1 MKDELLIFFIH
12 FFSKYQFSQ
21 IIWKT
26 VIKSLKKLV
35 LLLLTLFVLIQ
46 ILPALALEDGQT
58 IQPMSGKP
66 PEKGKETEA
75 PIDPNA
81 APPLTFKITP
91 KLSFGA
97 RLDLEVQGD
106 NNRDLDDAEDD
117 DLVILRPKLN
127 LAALYRPWDNIDLY
141 GEVRFSYTQ
150 VLDDPSDRRS
160 NEEDVEFEVR
170 RAYLLWRG
178 FLIPSLDLQV
188 GRQRFKD
195 DREWLYDENLDAIRT
210 FFNRNPFSLEL
221 SVSANLVESEF
232 SNNLIEPNDE
242 EDVIINYILYN
253 AYRYGRKDEIAFYG
267 IVRQDP
273 SEDQD
278 LAFVGIHWKGR
289 PIKRQKFWLEAASS
303 LGFEES
309 NSLMGSGVDLG
320 WISRFDLPLEPSL
333 TVGFAIGSKNFR
345 QTGLEDNNGRFNGV
359 VKFKYYGEVLDPE
372 LSNIMIP
379 TLGLGIIP
387 FDETS
392 LDIVYHYY
400 AQVEKTDELRDAD
413 VDEDLTGEDRDL
425 GHEVDLIFGTEIIKN
440 VKIEFDTGVF
450 IPGKAFPEDDLAYL
464 GKLEFLIAF

>member
-1 MKDELLIFFIH
+1 MKNELLVLFIQL
-12 FFSKYQFSQ
+12 FCEYQFLH
-21 IIWKT
+21 IILEA
-26 VIKSLKKLV
+26 VIKSMKKHILPLIV
-35 LLLLTLFVLIQ
+35 LLALIQ
-46 ILPALALEDGQT
+46 TPSAFALENGQT
-58 IQPMSGKP
+58 SLPKSG
-66 PEKGKETEA
+66 ELNEKETEA
-75 PIDPNA
+75 VAPIDPQA
-81 APPLTFKITP
+81 APPLTLKITP
-91 KLSFGA
+91 KLFFGA
-97 RLDLEVQGD
+97 RLDLEARGD
-106 NNRDLDDAEDD
+106 NNSDLNDAEEDS
-117 DLVILRPKLN
+117 LVFLRSRLN
-127 LAALYRPWDNIDLY
+127 LAGLYRPWDNIDFY
-141 GEVRFSYTQ
+141 GEVQFSYTHI
-150 VLDDPSDRRS
+150 LEDPSDRRS
-160 NEEDVEFEVR
+160 NELQFALS
-170 RAYLLWRG
+170 RAYMLWKE
-178 FLIPSLDLQV
+178 FLTPSLNLQV

-195 DREWLYDENLDAIRT
+195 DREWLYDENLDAVRT
-210 FFNRNPFSLEL
+210 FFNRDPFSLEL

-278 LAFVGIHWKGR
+278 LAFVGIYWKSR
-289 PIKRQKFWLEAASS
+289 SIKDQKFWIHAASS

-320 WISRFDLPLEPSL
+320 WISRFDLWLEPSL
-333 TVGFAIGSKNFR
+333 TMGFALGSKNFR

-359 VKFKYYGEVLDPE
+359 VKFRYYGEVLDPE

-379 TLGLGIIP
+379 TFGLGVIP
-387 FDETS
+387 FDRTS

-440 VKIEFDTGVF
+440 VQIEFDAGVF

>member
-1 MKDELLIFFIH
+1 M
-12 FFSKYQFSQ
+12 
-21 IIWKT
+21 
-26 VIKSLKKLV
+26 VIKYVTNILILIV
-35 LLLLTLFVLIQ
+35 LLALSQTLS
-46 ILPALALEDGQT
+46 ALENGQT
-58 IQPMSGKP
+58 SPSNSGQLTEM
-66 PEKGKETEA
+66 EKEA
-75 PIDPNA
+75 VVPIDPRA

-91 KLSFGA
+91 KLFFGA
-97 RLDLEVQGD
+97 RLDLEALGD
-106 NNRDLDDAEDD
+106 NNSDLNDSEEDS
-117 DLVILRPKLN
+117 LVFLRSRLN
-127 LAALYRPWDNIDLY
+127 LAGLYRPWDNIDFF
-141 GEVRFSYTQ
+141 GEVQFSYTQ
-150 VLDDPSDRRS
+150 ILEDPSDRRS
-160 NEEDVEFEVR
+160 SEFEFALS
-170 RAYLLWRG
+170 RAYMLWKE
-178 FLIPSLDLQV
+178 FLTPSLNLQV
-188 GRQRFKD
+188 GRQRFND
-195 DREWLYDENLDAIRT
+195 DRQWLYDANLDAVRI
-210 FFNRNPFSLEL
+210 FFNRDPFSLEM

-242 EDVIINYILYN
+242 EDVMINYILYN

-273 SEDQD
+273 SEDRD
-278 LAFVGIHWKGR
+278 LAFVGIYWKSR
-289 PIKRQKFWLEAASS
+289 SIKDQKFWIHAASS

-320 WISRFDLPLEPSL
+320 WISRFDLWLEPSL
-333 TVGFAIGSKNFR
+333 TMGFALGSKNFR

-359 VKFKYYGEVLDPE
+359 VKFRYYGEVLDPE

-440 VKIEFDTGVF
+440 LQIEFDTGVF
-450 IPGKAFPEDDLAYL
+450 IPGKAFPEDDPALL
-464 GKLEFLIAF
+464 GKLRVLIIF